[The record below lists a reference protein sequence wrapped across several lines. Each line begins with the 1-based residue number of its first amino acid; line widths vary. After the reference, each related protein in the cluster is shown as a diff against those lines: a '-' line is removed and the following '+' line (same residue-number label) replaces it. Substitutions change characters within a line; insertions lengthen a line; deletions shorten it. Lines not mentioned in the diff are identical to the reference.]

1 MAAYYKDTRN
11 LVLVWLLRKGIA
23 MKRKIIIICIC
34 VIVVAVGI
42 ILKIDANSEKEN
54 SKPEKSTK
62 TIEKNIDDR
71 AEKLQKALE
80 VDDADDVAI
89 EGIDKDIEA
98 QNFSSLKYAAYT
110 DEGFYVY
117 NNTTFVLSF
126 VDKKTCKIVPL
137 CSKPDCF
144 HDDVDCDAFYYSFW
158 GVFVYD
164 KQIYVVA
171 DDMVTSSICLYRIN
185 KDGSERTLIKTLF
198 ARENESGYSFYV
210 ALHKGCLYME
220 VDTVDGNLET
230 EDDSILYCFALDS
243 KDRKEILRHSGYSSS
258 ISIVNFDGDNIY
270 IKKFNRDGP
279 GAVANEVEK
288 HYCYN
293 INDGTITDV
302 NIPEGHWL
310 TCCFNGKISTGLY
323 EDDTTTHAVK
333 KYQVYL
339 SDGENSEC
347 VYTNENFVFS
357 GMYIDSSYQYIMMT
371 KDEKDYLIVLSHD
384 GKEVYQTEA
393 QGYSMV
399 WSDKEKVL
407 LINHMT
413 GKYAL
418 CDIKTGEI
426 KEVCAR

>member
-1 MAAYYKDTRN
+1 
-11 LVLVWLLRKGIA
+11 
-23 MKRKIIIICIC
+23 MKRKIIFTCIC
-34 VIVVAVGI
+34 VAAIVLGI
-42 ILKIDANSEKEN
+42 FINRMAGMDTEN
-54 SKPEKSTK
+54 SKMEVPEKTLGETK
-62 TIEKNIDDR
+62 DDR
-71 AEKLQKALE
+71 AEKLQESFE
-80 VDDADDVAI
+80 VDNADDVAI
-89 EGIDKDIEA
+89 EGIDKDIED
-98 QNFSSLKYAAYT
+98 QNFSSLKYAAYA

-117 NNTTFVLSF
+117 DNTTLVLSF
-126 VDKKTCKIVPL
+126 VDKKSCKIVPL

-144 HDDVDCDAFYYSFW
+144 HNDEDCDAFYQSFW
-158 GVFVYD
+158 GVFAYD

-171 DDMVTSSICLYRIN
+171 EDIDTSSICLYRIN

-198 ARENESGYSFYV
+198 AIENDSAYSFSM
-210 ALHKGCLYME
+210 ALHKGCLYMR
-220 VDTVDGNLET
+220 VDTVNGDLKT

-243 KDRKEILRHSGYSSS
+243 KDRKEILRHTGYTAS

-279 GAVANEVEK
+279 GVGDVKEVEK

-293 INDGTITDV
+293 INDETMTEV
-302 NIPEGHWL
+302 NIPEGHEL
-310 TCCFNGKISTGLY
+310 RCCFNGKISTDFSEY
-323 EDDTTTHAVK
+323 YDTDTSFVK

-339 SDGENSEC
+339 SDGEKSEC

-371 KDEKDYLIVLSHD
+371 KDERDYLIVLSHD

-393 QGYSMV
+393 QGYSIF
-399 WSDKEKVL
+399 WSDKENVL
-407 LINHMT
+407 LIDHST

-418 CDIKTGEI
+418 CDIKTGGI

>member
-1 MAAYYKDTRN
+1 
-11 LVLVWLLRKGIA
+11 
-23 MKRKIIIICIC
+23 MKRKIIFICIC
-34 VIVVAVGI
+34 VTVVVLGI
-42 ILKIDANSEKEN
+42 LVNRMADMDLEN
-54 SKPEKSTK
+54 SKMKVTEKRLDETK
-62 TIEKNIDDR
+62 DDR
-71 AEKLQKALE
+71 EEKLQEALE
-80 VDDADDVAI
+80 VDNADDVAI
-89 EGIDKDIEA
+89 EDIDKDIED

-117 NNTTFVLSF
+117 NNSTLVLSF
-126 VDKKTCKIVPL
+126 VDKKTCKMVPL

-144 HDDVDCDAFYYSFW
+144 HNDEDCDAFYYSFHA
-158 GVFVYD
+158 VFAYD

-171 DDMVTSSICLYRIN
+171 DDMDTCSMCLYRIN

-198 ARENESGYSFYV
+198 AMENDSAYSFYV
-210 ALHKGCLYME
+210 ALHKGCLYMA

-243 KDRKEILRHSGYSSS
+243 KDRKEILRYTGYNAS
-258 ISIVNFDGDNIY
+258 ISIINFDGDNLY
-270 IKKFNRDGP
+270 IKRFNRDGP
-279 GAVANEVEK
+279 GADAKEVEK
-288 HYCYN
+288 YYCYN
-293 INDGTITDV
+293 INDETMTDV

-310 TCCFNGKISTGLY
+310 LCCFSGKISTGFDEY
-323 EDDTTTHAVK
+323 DITTYTEK

-339 SDGENSEC
+339 SDGDKSKC

-357 GMYIDSSYQYIMMT
+357 GYCIDSSYQYITMQ

-384 GKEVYQTEA
+384 GKKVYQTET

-399 WSDKEKVL
+399 WSDKKRVL
-407 LINHMT
+407 LINHST